1 MPSLSC
7 RTIIVLAALVLPAM
21 PAAAAD
27 GIDRGNLVGRMM
39 PPYPAGLDELQ
50 GSCIPGGP
58 DRTQI
63 CDHSIAVLGHR
74 PSDPTRQPVS
84 RWIVSTRNLDRD
96 ARQPRWFV
104 TDAVAAPKPRAGYE
118 LQIASCR
125 IDRTEAPTVIAFV
138 RHREGEFSRDV
149 RWAWQYDLA
158 AGKLVPVDAKRVDC
172 VNEGAGL

>member
-7 RTIIVLAALVLPAM
+7 RAAIVLAALVLPALS
-21 PAAAAD
+21 AVAAD
-27 GIDRGNLVGRMM
+27 RIDRGNLVGKMM
-39 PPYPAGLDELQ
+39 PPYPDGLDELQ
-50 GSCIPGGP
+50 GSCLSGGP

-74 PSDPTRQPVS
+74 PSDPARTPVS
-84 RWIVSTRNLDRD
+84 RWIVSARNLDRE

-104 TDAVAAPKPRAGYE
+104 TDAVAAPKPRAGYD

-125 IDRTEAPTVIAFV
+125 IDGTEAPNVIAFV
-138 RHREGEFSRDV
+138 RHREDEISRDV

-158 AGKLVPVDAKRVDC
+158 AGELAPVDVKRVDC
-172 VNEGAGL
+172 INEGAGL